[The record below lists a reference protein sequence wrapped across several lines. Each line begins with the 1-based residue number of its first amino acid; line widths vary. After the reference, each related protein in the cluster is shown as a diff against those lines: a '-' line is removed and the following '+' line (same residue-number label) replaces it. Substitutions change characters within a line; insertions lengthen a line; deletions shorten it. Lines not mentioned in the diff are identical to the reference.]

1 MSSVSNAVSMGQM
14 QITIA
19 RKQLDNIEQEG
30 RDAVKLM
37 EASAP
42 PQAATAA
49 PPANAA
55 AGVGS
60 QINYTA

>member
-1 MSSVSNAVSMGQM
+1 MSSVSNQVSMGQLE
-14 QITIA
+14 IAVA
-19 RKQLDNIEQEG
+19 RKQLDNIEQQG
-30 RDAVKLM
+30 KDAVKLI
-37 EASAP
+37 EATAAP
-42 PQAATAA
+42 PVEGA

>member
-19 RKQLDNIEQEG
+19 KKQLEAIKQEG
-30 RDAVKLM
+30 EDAVKLM
-37 EASAP
+37 EAASP
-42 PQAATAA
+42 PPPGA

-55 AGVGS
+55 AGVGTHVN
-60 QINYTA
+60 ITA

>member
-19 RKQLDNIEQEG
+19 RKQLDNIEQQG
-30 RDAVKLM
+30 KDAVKLM
-37 EASAP
+37 EA
-42 PQAATAA
+42 AA
-49 PPANAA
+49 PPAPGAPPANTA

-60 QINYTA
+60 HVNITA

>member
-19 RKQLDNIEQEG
+19 RKQLDNIEQQG
-30 RDAVKLM
+30 KDAVKLM
-37 EASAP
+37 EA
-42 PQAATAA
+42 AA
-49 PPANAA
+49 PPAPGAPPANTA

-60 QINYTA
+60 QVNITA